1 MTANTFLLPT
11 VIARS
16 TVQLLL
22 RQLVLA
28 RTVWSDAIAPAEFE
42 GAFGDT
48 VTLRVP
54 ARRTART
61 RVLRAGSSITN
72 DASTE
77 FGVAVKLDTDVYNG
91 ADITDEDLTL
101 SINDFSSQI
110 LMPQIRAVAEG
121 VDDQV
126 AALIGGATYGA
137 GQTIDADDFAG
148 SGGPVHDWWD
158 IATEADEILSNSN
171 VPLSDRFFLMGTA
184 VRKDILRDTTF
195 RRADSAGAPAAQDM
209 LQRATLPTIAGF
221 TPVVSNAIPST
232 DAYFYHRTAFVLAAR
247 APRVPQGATMA
258 VQRSLSETDN
268 PGGTAGMAGIGVRWL
283 MDYNYATTTDRSLVN
298 TWVGTAVVE
307 DADDIS
313 DADSATSLVRAV
325 RVSGAGSSS

>member
-1 MTANTFLLPT
+1 MASTFLLPT
-11 VIARS
+11 VIAR
-16 TVQLLL
+16 TAIALLY

-28 RTVWSDAIAPAEFE
+28 RTVWSDAIAPTEFE

-61 RVLRAGSSITN
+61 RVLRAGSTITN
-72 DASTE
+72 DDSHE
-77 FGVAVKLDTDVYNG
+77 FGVAVQLDTDVYNG
-91 ADITDEDLTL
+91 APITDENLTL
-101 SINDFSSQI
+101 SITDFGAQI

-121 VDDQV
+121 VDNQV
-126 AALIGGATYGA
+126 AAQIVGASYEA
-137 GQTIDADDFAG
+137 DMTIDADDFAG

-158 IATEADEILSNSN
+158 IATEAEQMLNDQN
-171 VPLSDRFFLMGTA
+171 VPMTERWMVMGSA

-195 RRADSAGAPAAQDM
+195 RRADSAGAPAAESM

-221 TPVVSNAIPST
+221 TPVVSNGIPAT

-247 APRVPQGATMA
+247 APRVPQGASMA
-258 VQRSLSETDN
+258 VQRSLSEAEQL
-268 PGGTAGMAGIGVRWL
+268 GGTSGLNGIGVRWL
-283 MDYNYATTTDRSLVN
+283 MDYDYSNTTDRSLVN
-298 TWVGTAVVE
+298 TWVGTAEVV
-307 DADDIS
+307 DPDDPS
-313 DADSATSLVRAV
+313 DANSASSLVRAV